1 MSKILFKNGI
11 VVNSSKSKKLDLL
24 VSGEKIIKLAPKIK
38 ATSDMEVIDCR
49 GKYLF
54 PGFIDGHTHFDLSV
68 AGTTT
73 IDNFESGTR
82 AAVSGGTTTI
92 IDYGTQYKGETLEE
106 GLANWLNKAKDG
118 VSCDYGIHMS
128 ISDWNEEAKEQVSL
142 MIKAGVTS
150 FKLYTTYDVK
160 LEDKDLFEAM
170 QEISKCGGITG
181 VHCENDG
188 MIAAL
193 RSEVKKEDDNK
204 VKMHPLTRPDVA
216 EAESVNKIV
225 YYTENSGCPYIAVHV
240 TNKKALDE
248 LKIAKDK
255 KLQVYV
261 ETCPQYLYFDDS
273 VYNGKFE
280 SASKFV
286 CAPPIRKKSDS
297 ECLWK
302 GIKSG
307 LVDIVSTD
315 HCSFTMKQKE
325 LGIDD
330 FRKIPGGVNLVEYR
344 GILLFDAVMK
354 KKIKLEDMARVLSE
368 NPSYLFGL
376 YDRKGFL
383 KKGYDADIVIINP
396 KKKTKL
402 SIKSQVSK
410 SDYCLFEGKN
420 VNGGI
425 ENVFL
430 RGQKIVESGK
440 VVNEKKGMYLKR
452 KKYKKI

>member
-11 VVNSSKSKKLDLL
+11 VVNSPKSKKLDLL

-38 ATSDMEVIDCR
+38 ATSDMEVIDCK

-73 IDNFESGTR
+73 IDDFYSGTK

-106 GLANWLNKAKDG
+106 GLKNWLNKAKDG
-118 VSCDYGIHMS
+118 VSCDYGVHMS
-128 ISDWNEEAKEQVSL
+128 ISDWNEKAKEQVSL
-142 MIKAGVTS
+142 MIKEGVTS

-216 EAESVNKIV
+216 EAESVNKVV

-248 LKIAKDK
+248 LKKAKEK
-255 KLQVYV
+255 KLPVYV

-273 VYNGKFE
+273 VYNKNFSE
-280 SASKFV
+280 ASKFV

-297 ECLWK
+297 EYLWK

-325 LGIDD
+325 LGKDD

-344 GILLFDAVMK
+344 GALLFDASCK
-354 KKIKLEDMARVLSE
+354 KKIKIEDMARVLSE
-368 NPSYLFGL
+368 NPAYLFGL

-383 KKGYDADIVIINP
+383 KKGFDADIVIIDP

-402 SIKSQVSK
+402 SVKSQVSK
-410 SDYCLFEGKN
+410 SDYCLFENKTLAGK
-420 VNGGI
+420 I
-425 ENVFL
+425 EKVYL
-430 RGQKIVESGK
+430 RGKLVAENGNIVLENQGK
-440 VVNEKKGMYLKR
+440 YLKR
-452 KKYKKI
+452 KKYKII